1 MTGRD
6 KPKYMDIRGEYRFD
20 VAMFRDHLNG
30 RETYAVSL
38 ALAGYARAGCRDY
51 DNASEAEML
60 AALRKASEQGL
71 CAFLILMPG
80 AEGHQ
85 GGHLWCLFDDDV
97 PVSDIRA
104 ALRRLPGGKGELYP
118 SGSRIRLPFG
128 YHKLK
133 QTRGALVLPSGERFD
148 LDDQAQM
155 RQAIGAVLNLPRNPA
170 PEPAS
175 DAERRSDAAWG
186 DAYKPEH
193 WQDLPEGLPI
203 WQSPRVERLSRLPF
217 CAQLGQ
223 LLRGERVTLLQNGAP
238 DDSDSAQV
246 ACLVFHLMG
255 ASFPEA
261 EVRAVALALKD
272 MLRPGRGLDHYRAH
286 VDAEIERY
294 RPRNY
299 QPQATIAA
307 GSVVIAAAP
316 LQPAQH
322 KPRPR
327 GRPVGGRN
335 ARYEALRHI
344 LIERGADGERF
355 FYSTDDLDTWAA
367 ELDCKRR
374 TVQSMLAEFVAG
386 GEVERGQEAGP
397 GGRFWLML
405 LPKIWDANKSHA
417 SAPNGDAAEAADKE
431 PALWDANK
439 SSASETPVQ
448 RIETPESAK
457 APAMHRVYTPP
468 VCSAEPEDVTLAP
481 PSAPLVEVCRTA
493 LQLAVEGGVSVRKQR
508 VFVRALVAAERPGTD
523 DAAFD
528 DAYGAARDFHRLEQ
542 KPTPVLEREIKM
554 RRRYQARA
562 QRAATQIPGG
572 PVPSD
577 SSLKAAWASAF
588 ATRRAEAVLR
598 SRTGRHA
605 PPDEGPEGRAQPVEL
620 AQLEILG
627 SNDLAAERIRHK
639 LRGRQLSD
647 AIYGPRD
654 WAAMVAPKAPARSVH
669 PLPAPVAEGA
679 PVYDAR
685 GMADRFRALKAAR
698 QAPPAAAAE

>member
-133 QTRGALVLPSGERFD
+133 QTRGALVLPSGERFN

-238 DDSDSAQV
+238 DDSDSAQL
-246 ACLVFHLMG
+246 AGLVFHLMG
-255 ASFPEA
+255 ASFPEC

-272 MLRPGRGLDHYRAH
+272 TLRPGRGLDYYRAH

-294 RPRNY
+294 RAKNY
-299 QPQATIAA
+299 QPQPTIAA
-307 GSVVIAAAP
+307 GQMLNTKPAEPAP
-316 LQPAQH
+316 LPPAQH
-322 KPRPR
+322 RTPRARKDRPQKVAGALGYLAWLKKQAR
-327 GRPVGGRN
+327 GDGWVMLSAEECREQIGCSLRSVR
-335 ARYEALRHI
+335 RYEAESKEVHRDANPLLLAVLAAGGILTSPEWAACDAAEISHPAEGMPIGAWLRLSEH
-344 LIERGADGERF
+344 ERGAIVEA
-355 FYSTDDLDTWAA
+355 YAL
-367 ELDCKRR
+367 RR
-374 TVQSMLAEFVAG
+374 PKVSK
-386 GEVERGQEAGP
+386 
-397 GGRFWLML
+397 L
-405 LPKIWDANKSHA
+405 L
-417 SAPNGDAAEAADKE
+417 
-431 PALWDANK
+431 
-439 SSASETPVQ
+439 V
-448 RIETPESAK
+448 
-457 APAMHRVYTPP
+457 
-468 VCSAEPEDVTLAP
+468 
-481 PSAPLVEVCRTA
+481 
-493 LQLAVEGGVSVRKQR
+493 
-508 VFVRALVAAERPGTD
+508 
-523 DAAFD
+523 
-528 DAYGAARDFHRLEQ
+528 
-542 KPTPVLEREIKM
+542 
-554 RRRYQARA
+554 
-562 QRAATQIPGG
+562 
-572 PVPSD
+572 
-577 SSLKAAWASAF
+577 
-588 ATRRAEAVLR
+588 
-598 SRTGRHA
+598 
-605 PPDEGPEGRAQPVEL
+605 
-620 AQLEILG
+620 
-627 SNDLAAERIRHK
+627 
-639 LRGRQLSD
+639 
-647 AIYGPRD
+647 
-654 WAAMVAPKAPARSVH
+654 
-669 PLPAPVAEGA
+669 
-679 PVYDAR
+679 
-685 GMADRFRALKAAR
+685 
-698 QAPPAAAAE
+698 